1 MQKGLFSLLYIVK
14 IILKNNLSFLLTS
27 FLSLYKVALS
37 KRQQCQNLK
46 RCKTMNLYNVTFT
59 NGETMQEY
67 GDDLADLKQFF
78 ARCYPHLV
86 IASVELY

>member
-1 MQKGLFSLLYIVK
+1 MICKKGFLACYIVK

-37 KRQQCQNLK
+37 KRQMPKLK
-46 RCKTMNLYNVTFT
+46 KVDNMNLYNVTFT

-67 GDDLADLKQFF
+67 GDDVADLKQFF

-86 IASVELY
+86 IAKIELF

>member
-1 MQKGLFSLLYIVK
+1 MPK
-14 IILKNNLSFLLTS
+14 LK
-27 FLSLYKVALS
+27 KVD
-37 KRQQCQNLK
+37 N
-46 RCKTMNLYNVTFT
+46 MNLYNVTFT

-86 IASVELY
+86 IAKIELF